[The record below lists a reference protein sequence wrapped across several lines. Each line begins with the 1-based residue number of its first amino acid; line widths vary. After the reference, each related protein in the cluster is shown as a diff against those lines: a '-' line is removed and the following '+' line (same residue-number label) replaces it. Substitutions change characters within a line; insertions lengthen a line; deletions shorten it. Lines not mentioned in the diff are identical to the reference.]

1 MCRLAVIDT
10 AEQEALNFTLS
21 GNMDQI
27 MGIYV
32 GFGDSMDHGHP
43 NAMDLSIV
51 STGSTG
57 HRQQFPLQQP
67 SPQTLTW
74 LQAAAQTTNIRVGL
88 GGNTGHRSQHGLRW
102 LHMGSSPETAM
113 PEDIVVIRTGLAP

>member
-32 GFGDSMDHGHP
+32 GFGDSMDHGHL
-43 NAMDLSIV
+43 ASGMDVGPGWSLVAVQTTDVNMDHIH
-51 STGSTG
+51 STGYR
-57 HRQQFPLQQP
+57 HL
-67 SPQTLTW
+67 
-74 LQAAAQTTNIRVGL
+74 
-88 GGNTGHRSQHGLRW
+88 HGLQW
-102 LHMGSSPETAM
+102 
-113 PEDIVVIRTGLAP
+113 